1 MIPSA
6 AFTIILPHR
15 RNPGNDAALRMALQ
29 TLVENTNHD
38 FILSMDAAT
47 DQPLYERI
55 NRLVAHAQTEYCVY
69 WASDTFAAPNW
80 DTPMLDLADD
90 HTFVNGVLIEPGA
103 IGVHP
108 ENFKRDFG
116 RKPESFDR
124 EAFEAY
130 CATAEVPD
138 GEGWYCPYLFPR
150 EGWLLFGGLQES
162 IVRDPHVGFALQR
175 AIEDDWRARGFLTYG
190 RYHDCGTLTGYA
202 DCLADTPRQT
212 VSV

>member
-1 MIPSA
+1 MSA

-29 TLVENTNHD
+29 TLVENTCHD

-55 NRLVAHAQTEYCVY
+55 NRLVAHAPTEYCVY

-80 DTPMLDLADD
+80 DTPMLELADE

-103 IGVHP
+103 IGVYP

-116 RKPESFDR
+116 RKPETFDR
-124 EAFEAY
+124 AAFEAY

-150 EGWLLFGGLQES
+150 EGWLLLGGLQES
-162 IVRDPHVGFALQR
+162 AARDPQGFTAADVELFERWKAAGNRVVRARSYAYHLQR
-175 AIEDDWRARGFLTYG
+175 YSEPEEQTAAKREVRA
-190 RYHDCGTLTGYA
+190 
-202 DCLADTPRQT
+202 
-212 VSV
+212 